1 MPGKNKSFEERL
13 DALET
18 LVKQMEAGGMELAE
32 TLKSYESGVK
42 LAKEL
47 TRELDTAEKKMLELK
62 GDAIVPMEDAP

>member
-1 MPGKNKSFEERL
+1 M
-13 DALET
+13 
-18 LVKQMEAGGMELAE
+18 AE